1 MAKILRP
8 TSKRVRHLESLSG
21 NGYRLG
27 GRALLSKLLNS
38 FRKQSKSATCYVNK
52 KQRIT
57 LFDLKCETSR
67 PDRPIAASTLSAH
80 RKRAEA
86 NACQQSPPLNLVQM
100 LLDIHIQMKSIA
112 CV

>member
-8 TSKRVRHLESLSG
+8 TSKRVRQLELLSG

-67 PDRPIAASTLSAH
+67 PDQPIAVTTSVH
-80 RKRAEA
+80 KKYAEA
-86 NACQQSPPLNLVQM
+86 DACQQSLSPNLVQM
-100 LLDIHIQMKSIA
+100 LPDIHTQMKTIV

>member
-8 TSKRVRHLESLSG
+8 TSKRVRQLESLSG

-38 FRKQSKSATCYVNK
+38 FRKQSKSATYYVNK

-57 LFDLKCETSR
+57 LFDLKCETNR
-67 PDRPIAASTLSAH
+67 PDRPIAAATSAH
-80 RKRAEA
+80 KRRDGADA
-86 NACQQSPPLNLVQM
+86 YQQSLSLNLVQM
-100 LLDIHIQMKSIA
+100 LPDIRIQMKRIV